1 MKQISELIFLGAC
14 MMSARILVIEDDMY
28 IQELIKEFLQ
38 AQKYVVVT
46 ASDGVEGIKL
56 FSNDLFDLVIL
67 DIMMPNLDGYS
78 VCQLIRSK
86 SKTPIIILTALNEE
100 QDQIK
105 AFELMADDFITKPFS
120 FQILVKRVE
129 AVLRRTMQ
137 EDNGH
142 LMSFESLK
150 IDCDG
155 YKVYIENEL
164 VELTA
169 KEFEII
175 RMFLE
180 NKGKV
185 LTRERLLDAVWGYDF
200 FGDTRVVD
208 AHIKNIRKKLGV
220 PYIKT
225 VKGVGYTI
233 EKDN

>member
-1 MKQISELIFLGAC
+1 VKQISELIFLGAC

>member
-1 MKQISELIFLGAC
+1 
-14 MMSARILVIEDDMY
+14 MSARILVIEDDMY